1 MTLEQRIARLEALE
15 AIRQL
20 KHRYL
25 NACDLKDVDS
35 IRDCFAEGEILI
47 DYGPVGQFTDRDGF
61 VALYQQ
67 LACHERVKDLH
78 HGSNPEI
85 ELLSETE
92 ATGRWGLFYF
102 NLDAETGATLQ
113 LGAVYYDRYQCIEG
127 QWKIIETRVERL
139 QELTSPATQ

>member
-47 DYGPVGQFTDRDGF
+47 DYGPVGQFTDRESF
-61 VALYQQ
+61 VVLYQQ
-67 LACHERVKDLH
+67 LACHDRVKDLH

-113 LGAVYYDRYQCIEG
+113 LGAVYYDRYRRIEG
-127 QWKIIETRVERL
+127 QWKIVETRVERL
-139 QELTSPATQ
+139 QELTSPAT